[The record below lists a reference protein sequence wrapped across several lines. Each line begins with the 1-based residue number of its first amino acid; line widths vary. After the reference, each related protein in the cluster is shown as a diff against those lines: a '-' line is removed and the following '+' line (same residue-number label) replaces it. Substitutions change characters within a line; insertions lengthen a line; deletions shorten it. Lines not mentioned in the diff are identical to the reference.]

1 MFNFTPKLIKM
12 KLKKV
17 QSKVSSSGAAAPE
30 ELVGFESTS
39 YRKSPKVRRT
49 TKSEK
54 LLKDMRRN
62 TKRIFNAEQKIII
75 VMEGI
80 RGETSIAELC
90 RRYGISE
97 TTYYKWNKEFIE
109 AGKRRLAGDEARQA
123 TSSEVEELRRENKQ
137 IKEALGDLMI
147 RFDILKKIQKMREQ
161 YTLSEDI

>member
-1 MFNFTPKLIKM
+1 M
-12 KLKKV
+12 KRKTA

-30 ELVGFESTS
+30 ELGGQKSTS
-39 YRKSPKVRRT
+39 SKFSSTSRQT

-54 LLKDMRRN
+54 LLKDIRRN

-97 TTYYKWNKEFIE
+97 ASYYKWNKEFIE

-147 RFDILKKIQKMREQ
+147 RFDILKKIQKMREA
-161 YTLSEDI
+161 YTLNEDI

>member
-1 MFNFTPKLIKM
+1 MFNFTPKLITM
-12 KLKKV
+12 KRKRA

-30 ELVGFESTS
+30 ELGGQKSTS
-39 YRKSPKVRRT
+39 SKFSSNSRQT

-54 LLKDMRRN
+54 LLKDIRRN

-90 RRYGISE
+90 RRYGISDAS
-97 TTYYKWNKEFIE
+97 YYKWNKEFIE

-147 RFDILKKIQKMREQ
+147 RFDILKKIQKMREA